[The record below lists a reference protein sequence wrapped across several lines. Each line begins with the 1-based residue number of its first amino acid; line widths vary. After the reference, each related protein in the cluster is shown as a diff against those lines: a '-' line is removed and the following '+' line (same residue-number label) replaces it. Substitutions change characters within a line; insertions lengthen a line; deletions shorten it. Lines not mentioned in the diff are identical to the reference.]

1 MVGAVL
7 IVVVIVIVMPIGFM
21 WMGAAIAAAFGAS
34 LKSHAE
40 HRNEGSELIE
50 TNY

>member
-7 IVVVIVIVMPIGFM
+7 IVVAVVIVMPIGFM

-40 HRNEGSELIE
+40 ATHEGSELIE

>member
-1 MVGAVL
+1 MVGAIL
-7 IVVVIVIVMPIGFM
+7 IVITVVIVMPIGFM

-34 LKSHAE
+34 LKSHTE
-40 HRNEGSELIE
+40 HTHEGSELID

>member
-7 IVVVIVIVMPIGFM
+7 VVIAVVIVLPMAFII
-21 WMGAAIAAAFGAS
+21 MGVGISAAFGAA
-34 LKSHAE
+34 LKSNAEAE
-40 HRNEGSELIE
+40 HAGSELID

>member
-1 MVGAVL
+1 MVGAIL
-7 IVVVIVIVMPIGFM
+7 IVITVVIVMPIMFM

-34 LKSHAE
+34 LKSGAE
-40 HRNEGSELIE
+40 ARHEGSELLD

>member
-7 IVVVIVIVMPIGFM
+7 IVLTVVVIMPVGFM
-21 WMGAAIAAAFGAS
+21 MLGAGISALFGAA
-34 LKSHAE
+34 LKSNAE
-40 HRNEGSELIE
+40 AIHEGSELID